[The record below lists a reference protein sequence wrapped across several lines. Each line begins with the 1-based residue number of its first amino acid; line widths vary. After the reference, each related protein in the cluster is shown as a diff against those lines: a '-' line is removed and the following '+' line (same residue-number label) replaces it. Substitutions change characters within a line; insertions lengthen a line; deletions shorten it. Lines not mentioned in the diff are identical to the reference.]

1 MERGFQALLLGGES
15 SDDDYSPPAFTGTTS
30 GDACIS
36 ALYSSAMNAQKS
48 KSFLSDEK
56 YLLQSLEYGYGA
68 VPAAPSV
75 DPVACGYESYDVVG
89 DWKLKSVGYADE
101 KLKVPTY
108 ETVDYES
115 VSDVT
120 EPPFD
125 FLSKSS
131 GSVSREFDSRF
142 SQLPGMNSQTSSFL
156 SLSDEMYLLQSLE
169 KYGYGTLP
177 VAYGYDVVED
187 SKLKY
192 VDYADDKLKM
202 PKYETVD
209 YESVSDVVSA
219 EPQFD
224 FISKSSGSVSRE
236 FDSRFSQLPAIKA
249 QTSSFLS
256 ISDENY
262 LLQSLECGYGAL
274 PVAPSVDKSVE
285 YVDVKLKVP
294 KYEPVD
300 YESFGELVSTEP
312 PFDFISKTSGSN
324 SGVFDS
330 RFGKLPSLL
339 SLEPVHD
346 SFGLTESP
354 KKRVRSLSPATS
366 NNSYFTGSI
375 PQEIELMKARKRRQ
389 TISEKTSCLQK
400 LLPWD
405 KKMDR
410 ATMLEE
416 AYKYVKFLQAQV
428 SVLQSMPV
436 DSSFSTRNPAGNGAV
451 NVFGGLGRL
460 NRQQL
465 LQVMV
470 NSPGVQTTLY
480 SKGLCVYSVEQ
491 LVTMKKVAE
500 RKALYQQL
508 GWNPSLIS

>member
-15 SDDDYSPPAFTGTTS
+15 SDDDYSPPAFVGTTAD
-30 GDACIS
+30 DACIS
-36 ALYSSAMNAQKS
+36 ALYSSAMNAQTS

-56 YLLQSLEYGYGA
+56 YLLQSQEYGYGA

-75 DPVACGYESYDVVG
+75 DPVDCGYESYDVVG

-101 KLKVPTY
+101 KLKVPKY

-120 EPPFD
+120 ELPFD
-125 FLSKSS
+125 FFSKSS

-156 SLSDEMYLLQSLE
+156 SLSDDMYLLQSLE
-169 KYGYGTLP
+169 KYGYGSLP

-202 PKYETVD
+202 PKYETAD
-209 YESVSDVVSA
+209 YESVSDVVST
-219 EPQFD
+219 EPPFD

-236 FDSRFSQLPAIKA
+236 FDSRFSQLTAMKA
-249 QTSSFLS
+249 QTSFLS
-256 ISDENY
+256 ISDEKY

-294 KYEPVD
+294 KYETVD
-300 YESFGELVSTEP
+300 YESLGELVSSEP

-354 KKRVRSLSPATS
+354 KKRVRSLSPATT

-375 PQEIELMKARKRRQ
+375 LPEIELVKARKRRQ

-436 DSSFSTRNPAGNGAV
+436 VSSFTSRNPAGNGAV

-470 NSPGVQTTLY
+470 NSPGVQTMLY
-480 SKGLCVYSVEQ
+480 SKGLSVYSVEQ